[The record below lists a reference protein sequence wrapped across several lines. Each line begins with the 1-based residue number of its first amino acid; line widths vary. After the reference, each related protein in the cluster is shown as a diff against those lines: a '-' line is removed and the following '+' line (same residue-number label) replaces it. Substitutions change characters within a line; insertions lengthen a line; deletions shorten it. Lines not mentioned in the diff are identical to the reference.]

1 MARWLAVDVRRGK
14 GMTTE
19 RCTLEPG
26 KAIVLVGRGVSEL
39 VVQPRMELIGGEDA
53 RYIRKSE
60 T

>member
-1 MARWLAVDVRRGK
+1 
-14 GMTTE
+14 MTTE

-26 KAIVLVGRGVSEL
+26 KSIVLVGRGVSER